1 MAARGQVPPG
11 HAGLSV
17 NLMLAW
23 GARAGQDECD
33 SLSWLLPL
41 GDADGGGSQG
51 SLMLVFTPDVNIL
64 RGLSQLARWPS
75 QIHLTPRV
83 PVLCP
88 RVSFPPLSPYPH

>member
-23 GARAGQDECD
+23 EQGQAKT
-33 SLSWLLPL
+33 WLLPL

-51 SLMLVFTPDVNIL
+51 SVMLVFTPDVNIL

-88 RVSFPPLSPYPH
+88 RVSFPPLSPHPH